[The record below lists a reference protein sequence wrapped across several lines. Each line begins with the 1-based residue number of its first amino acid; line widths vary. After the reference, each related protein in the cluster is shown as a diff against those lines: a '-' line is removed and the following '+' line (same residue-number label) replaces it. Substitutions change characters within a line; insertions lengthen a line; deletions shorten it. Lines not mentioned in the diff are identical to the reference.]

1 LPSTTRFGNLGRV
14 FGDGESEVLVGIAR
28 LSVLYEDLRLELE
41 ELRKVECKP
50 EEERTSADQYRV
62 MYFLRRAL
70 STLIEF
76 RGGLTTVCLTREF
89 KTTSLS
95 AIDERYIADAD
106 QYLQAHWAKL
116 KDLRN
121 EFGGH
126 VKLPGVQFAT
136 QHFSD
141 AVGSVTWN
149 QSSEGWSMWLECD
162 FAGHVVAGAIS
173 SKLTAGTDVRAELCT
188 ALGVLSEG
196 FRRAQ
201 AAMVALVHTFLWE
214 RFGR

>member
-1 LPSTTRFGNLGRV
+1 MSSTTRFGNLGRI
-14 FGDGESEVLVGIAR
+14 FKEGESDLLNGIAR

-41 ELRKVECKP
+41 ELRIVQEKP
-50 EEERTSADQYRV
+50 EEERTAADQYRV

-76 RGGLTTVCLTREF
+76 RGGLTTVRLTPEF
-89 KTTSLS
+89 KSASLS
-95 AIDERYIADAD
+95 TMDEGYIAKAD
-106 QYLQAHWAKL
+106 QYLQEHWPKI

-126 VKLPGVQFAT
+126 VQLQGVRFAT

-141 AVGSVTWN
+141 VIGSVTWN
-149 QSSEGWSMWLECD
+149 RATDGWSMALECE

-173 SKLTAGTDVRAELCT
+173 SKLATGTDVRAELRT
-188 ALGVLSEG
+188 ALQIISDG
-196 FRRAQ
+196 FLHAQ
-201 AAMVALVHTFLWE
+201 AAMVAFVHAFLWD
-214 RFGR
+214 RFGQ